1 MPRSSLQFT
10 YCEGKRRNCFVG
22 QRTPFL
28 PSFLQRHFPLGPRRQ
43 RGMREKLSTI
53 HSRRKTVHR
62 GRIWIV
68 RWGPKSAMK
77 EPETRS
83 QNESRHLDWNL
94 NSSLHKISD
103 PAHFLKLMKI
113 YMHVLILSRR
123 ICHLQI
129 MHLVRNWAEVV
140 DFMHLKILST
150 YIYVLLN
157 FSML

>member
-10 YCEGKRRNCFVG
+10 YCEGKRRNCSVG

-28 PSFLQRHFPLGPRRQ
+28 PSFLPAKTLPPSGHDDNEEWGRSF
-43 RGMREKLSTI
+43 STI

-62 GRIWIV
+62 GRIWTV

-83 QNESRHLDWNL
+83 QNESQHLDWNL

-113 YMHVLILSRR
+113 YMHVLILSCR

-129 MHLVRNWAEVV
+129 MHLGQFR
-140 DFMHLKILST
+140 MRCIILST
-150 YIYVLLN
+150 YIYM
-157 FSML
+157 FYWFFQCFKK